1 MIDKKRSRT
10 IISLGSI
17 FVLISIIVSE
27 SELKNWILIASS
39 GLIAFGLILELVR
52 WSQKSKK
59 EQSNDAE

>member
-10 IISLGSI
+10 IIGLGSI

-27 SELKNWILIASS
+27 SQLKNWILITSA

-52 WSQKSKK
+52 WSQKTKK